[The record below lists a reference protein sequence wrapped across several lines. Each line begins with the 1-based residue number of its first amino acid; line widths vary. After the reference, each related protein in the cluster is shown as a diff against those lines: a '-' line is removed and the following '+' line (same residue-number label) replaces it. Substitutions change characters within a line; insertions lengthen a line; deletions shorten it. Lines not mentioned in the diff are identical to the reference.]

1 MLVCKLNETQGV
13 DNTDGMGL
21 GFLRTKLAGLFGTLE
36 IEPLFYSLKQMVSQ
50 VVIHRTQ
57 TWAFAG
63 APILLQQRKPQPPT
77 SRLSYSVGLYI

>member
-50 VVIHRTQ
+50 VIIHRT
-57 TWAFAG
+57 
-63 APILLQQRKPQPPT
+63 
-77 SRLSYSVGLYI
+77 